1 MIGLA
6 VKLAVCMRER
16 DLMQEPVIALVNSCY
31 EQVSKLTG
39 TDPVAGL
46 QGYGERTV
54 PPPSTLPDTR
64 VG

>member
-1 MIGLA
+1 
-6 VKLAVCMRER
+6 
-16 DLMQEPVIALVNSCY
+16 MQEPVIALVNSCY